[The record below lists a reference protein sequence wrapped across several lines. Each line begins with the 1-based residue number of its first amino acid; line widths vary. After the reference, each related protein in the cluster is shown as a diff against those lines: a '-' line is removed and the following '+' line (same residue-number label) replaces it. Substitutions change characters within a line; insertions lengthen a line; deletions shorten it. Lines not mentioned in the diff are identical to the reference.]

1 MLRKPGHGLRRA
13 LITSAPHSA
22 QMGFKLES
30 LHLYRKIPRD
40 LTDATASGGAISLV
54 CAMVMAY
61 LFISNINE
69 YLKLQTTTDVALD
82 DTGEV
87 HMRIFFNITMVSAHP
102 ALELWSWASAAR
114 RGVGLAGPTVHARA
128 AWALVSSGSGGPP
141 TLASERRRMGG
152 VKVGVRLRRSDCLA
166 SLRWWTWR
174 TSWGR
179 R

>member
-1 MLRKPGHGLRRA
+1 MPGGSASAAHRCCASPCTATARRA

-82 DTGEV
+82 EFIFISYV
-87 HMRIFFNITMVSAHP
+87 YVYHMCMI
-102 ALELWSWASAAR
+102 
-114 RGVGLAGPTVHARA
+114 
-128 AWALVSSGSGGPP
+128 
-141 TLASERRRMGG
+141 
-152 VKVGVRLRRSDCLA
+152 RSII
-166 SLRWWTWR
+166 
-174 TSWGR
+174 
-179 R
+179 